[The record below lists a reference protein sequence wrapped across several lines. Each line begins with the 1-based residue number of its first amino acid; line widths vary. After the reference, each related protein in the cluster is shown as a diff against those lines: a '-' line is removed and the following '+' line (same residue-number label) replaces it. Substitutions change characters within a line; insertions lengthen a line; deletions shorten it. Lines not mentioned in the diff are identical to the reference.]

1 MSSSKGRLEQFPDA
15 VAVVGVIHPERLRVE
30 EDVQASLEA
39 ETGLRWRIH
48 GSRGGATPD
57 SPERSGSVE
66 DLADQLRALPLEME
80 GADLVA
86 AAAEIVRYAVEK
98 AVAPIRQRQRISERI
113 AGIIAETDKESDR
126 LAALQIGCLVLF
138 NALAFQDRLA
148 DVNPAVLTV
157 RESWREGLPGIRR
170 DWQAICDDEVK
181 PHRRNTMKVGFIG
194 LGTMG
199 ASMAYNC
206 LQGGNEMV
214 VHDIRREAA
223 TRHLEAGAD
232 WADSPREVAEASEI
246 VFTSLPGPTEVEAVG
261 LGEDGILEGMSEG
274 KVYFDLSTST
284 PTLIRHIHEEAAARG
299 IHVLDAPVSGG
310 PRGAASR
317 NLAIWVGGDQEVFD
331 RCKPV
336 LDSIGDKAY
345 YVGPIGCG
353 AIAKLVHNCT
363 GYIVQA
369 ALAEVFTMGVKAGV
383 EPLALWQAVR
393 KGAQGRRGTFEG
405 LAEHLLPGKFDP
417 PDFALRLARKDVD
430 LAVGVGREYDVPMR
444 LAQLTLQEMTEA
456 LNRGWGHR
464 DSRVAMLLQEE
475 RAGVEVRVDE
485 ALLQAV
491 LEEERSAGA

>member
-1 MSSSKGRLEQFPDA
+1 
-15 VAVVGVIHPERLRVE
+15 
-30 EDVQASLEA
+30 
-39 ETGLRWRIH
+39 
-48 GSRGGATPD
+48 
-57 SPERSGSVE
+57 
-66 DLADQLRALPLEME
+66 
-80 GADLVA
+80 
-86 AAAEIVRYAVEK
+86 
-98 AVAPIRQRQRISERI
+98 
-113 AGIIAETDKESDR
+113 
-126 LAALQIGCLVLF
+126 
-138 NALAFQDRLA
+138 
-148 DVNPAVLTV
+148 
-157 RESWREGLPGIRR
+157 
-170 DWQAICDDEVK
+170 
-181 PHRRNTMKVGFIG
+181 MKVGFIG

-214 VHDIRREAA
+214 VHDIRRESA
-223 TRHLEAGAD
+223 TQHLEAGAE
-232 WADSPREVAEASEI
+232 WADSPREVAEATEI

-284 PTLIRHIHEEAAARG
+284 PTLIRQIHAQAAARG

-317 NLAIWVGGDQEVFD
+317 NLAIWVGGDREVFD

-475 RAGVEVRVDE
+475 RAGVEVRVEE
-485 ALLQAV
+485 ALLQAA
-491 LEEERSAGA
+491 LEEERQSG